1 MKMPLETIP
10 MLDISGLANILS
22 HSQLFY
28 GLPKAN
34 LENLLS
40 HTSLVRS
47 PRDSALFSENQMN
60 ARVPGLFIVLE
71 GAVRLE
77 FWNLDLGRGNFFG
90 EAALFEIPLAAVET
104 TGPVRTLEPCMCLLI
119 TRDQLIAWFT
129 RHPLMEG
136 PFYRHL
142 AAALCQ
148 RAYFNREWAATG

>member
-1 MKMPLETIP
+1 MPFETIP
-10 MLDISGLANILS
+10 MLDISRLSNILS

-28 GLPKAN
+28 GMPLTN
-34 LENLLS
+34 LEDLLAL
-40 HTSLVRS
+40 TSLVHA
-47 PRDSALFSENQMN
+47 PRDSQLFSENEMN

-71 GAVRLE
+71 GAVKLE
-77 FWNLDLGRGNFFG
+77 FWNHDVGRGNFFG
-90 EAALFEIPLAAVET
+90 EAALFEIPLASVET
-104 TGPVRTLEPCMCLLI
+104 TGPVRTLEVSTCLLV

-148 RAYFNREWAATG
+148 RAYSNREWAIAG

>member
-1 MKMPLETIP
+1 MPFETIP

-40 HTSLVRS
+40 LTSLVRS
-47 PRDSALFSENQMN
+47 PRDSQLFSESEMN
-60 ARVPGLFIVLE
+60 ARVPGLVIVFE

-77 FWNLDLGRGNFFG
+77 FWKLDLGRGNFFG
-90 EAALFEIPLAAVET
+90 EAALFEIPLAAMET
-104 TGPVRTLEPCMCLLI
+104 TGPVRTLEPSTCLLI

-129 RHPLMEG
+129 RHPSMEG

-142 AAALCQ
+142 AAAICQ
-148 RAYFNREWAATG
+148 RAYSNREWAIAG

>member
-1 MKMPLETIP
+1 MGFETARII
-10 MLDISGLANILS
+10 DITQLATILS

-28 GLPKAN
+28 GMPVST
-34 LENLLS
+34 LEDLLS
-40 HTSLVRS
+40 RTQTLRGT
-47 PRDSALFSENQMN
+47 RDTQLFSDNELN

-77 FWNLDLGRGNFFG
+77 FWKHDLGRGNFFG

-104 TGPVRTLEPCMCLLI
+104 TGPVHTLEPCTCLLI

-129 RHPLMEG
+129 HHPTLEG

-142 AAALCQ
+142 AAALCS
-148 RAYFNREWAATG
+148 RAYFNREAVSAA

>member
-1 MKMPLETIP
+1 MPFETIP
-10 MLDISGLANILS
+10 MLDISALANILS

-28 GLPKAN
+28 GLPKNN
-34 LENLLS
+34 LEDLLS
-40 HTSLVRS
+40 RTTLVRS
-47 PRDSALFSENQMN
+47 PRDSELFSDHEMN

-77 FWNLDLGRGNFFG
+77 FWKLDLGRGNFFG
-90 EAALFEIPLAAVET
+90 EAALFEIPLAAMET
-104 TGPVRTLEPCMCLLI
+104 TGPVRTLEPSTCLLVK
-119 TRDQLIAWFT
+119 REQLIAWFT

-148 RAYFNREWAATG
+148 RAYFNREWAVAG